1 MKIKVLDCTLR
12 DGGYINNWE
21 FSQSQISKIVGALEK
36 SKIDIIELGYLDDK
50 KGNSINS
57 TLFNSIVSVDKA
69 LSDLAKTVQKVVMI
83 DLFCFDIDKLP
94 LQSDTKINGIR
105 LAFHKKDI
113 NTALMTAKKIIDLGY
128 QLFFQPMVT
137 KNYTYDEFSALIIMA
152 NKLNIYAF
160 YVVDSFGSMSL
171 NEFQYYISL
180 ANKFLNS
187 SIVLGYHSHNNMQ
200 LAFSNA
206 INLCSE
212 KIDRE
217 VILDS
222 SIYGMGRGAGNLNT
236 ELIADY
242 LNTINKHKYQIIPLL
257 EVIDEILVFYFKK
270 HPWGFSPAQY
280 LSASLDCHPNY
291 ASYLVNKKT
300 THIADIRQILE
311 QVPLENKNSFD
322 KQIVDAL
329 YQVFLLTEKSKP
341 KSQLNIP
348 SDKKILLVASG
359 SSIND
364 SLTSIKDKVASDNY
378 VIIALNHKPQFI
390 CDYYF
395 FSNQQRFD
403 EFTGGLPLEKQ
414 VATSNIFSKS
424 LVGCVISLNS
434 IAYVENNFV
443 SNVAILM
450 INYLILNRIKK
461 VEIAGLDGYQ
471 IGRNNYAYDE
481 TSIVVNEDLF
491 KELNKTINDSLLQ
504 LKDSINIEL
513 ITPSAYADIFGK

>member
-1 MKIKVLDCTLR
+1 MNVKILDCTLR

-21 FSQSQISKIVGALEK
+21 FSQHQISKIVSALEK
-36 SKIDIIELGYLDDK
+36 SNIDIIELGYLDDK
-50 KGNSINS
+50 KGCSINS
-57 TLFNSIVSVDKA
+57 TLFNSVASMDKA
-69 LSDLAKTVQKVVMI
+69 LGDLASTVQKVVMI
-83 DLFCFDIDKLP
+83 DLFGFNVDKLP

-113 NTALMTAKKIIDLGY
+113 NDALMAAEKIIDLGY

-137 KNYTYDEFSALIIMA
+137 KNYTSDNFLDLITKV
-152 NKLNIYAF
+152 NRLNIYAF
-160 YVVDSFGSMSL
+160 YIVDSFGSMSL
-171 NEFQYYISL
+171 NEFQHYVSL
-180 ANKFLNS
+180 AHGHLNT
-187 SIVLGYHSHNNMQ
+187 SIILGYHSHNNMQ

-217 VILDS
+217 FILDS

-242 LNTINKHKYQIIPLL
+242 LNTINKYKYEVIPLL
-257 EVIDEILVFYFKK
+257 EVIDQILTYYFKK
-270 HPWGFSPAQY
+270 NPWGFSPAQY

-291 ASYLVNKKT
+291 TSYLMNKKT
-300 THIADIRQILE
+300 THIVDIRQILDKI
-311 QVPLENKNSFD
+311 PLESKNSFD
-322 KQIVDAL
+322 KQIVDNL

-341 KSQLNIP
+341 KGQLNFS

-364 SLTSIKDKVASDNY
+364 SLALIRGKVASGNY
-378 VIIALNHKPQFI
+378 VVVALNHKPQFS

-403 EFTGGLPLEKQ
+403 EFTDELPLEKQ
-414 VATSNIFSKS
+414 VISTNIRSEVS
-424 LVGCVISLNS
+424 TGVVISLKD
-434 IAYVENNFV
+434 IIYVKKNFV
-443 SNVAILM
+443 TNVAILM
-450 INYLILNRIKK
+450 INYLILNGIKK

-471 IGRNNYAYDE
+471 IGKNNYAYDE
-481 TSIVVNEDLF
+481 TNVLTNENLF
-491 KELNKTINDSLLQ
+491 EELNETVKSSLRV
-504 LKDSINIEL
+504 LKFFIDIDL
-513 ITPSAYADIFGK
+513 ITPSINMKTL